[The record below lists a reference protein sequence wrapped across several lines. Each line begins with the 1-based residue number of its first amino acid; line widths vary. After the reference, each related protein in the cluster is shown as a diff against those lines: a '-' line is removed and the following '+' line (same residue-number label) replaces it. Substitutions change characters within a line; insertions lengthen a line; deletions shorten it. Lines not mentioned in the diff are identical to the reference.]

1 MSSLSALLG
10 VMGESLSAQQEAL
23 DVTGQNVANVNTP
36 GYVKRT
42 AILESMATMPGTDGG
57 VDVATIQRAF
67 NSFTYGQVN
76 EEHGLQGAA
85 DSRSGAL
92 AEAQATI
99 APQGGGAISDQ
110 LTAFFSSLDALS
122 SNPSDTSARSNV
134 LAQATQLAQT
144 ISSTANGLAQQQQS
158 MLTQA
163 QGITGEVNS
172 DLSQIARLNASIA
185 QAQGQGDNAPDLRD
199 KRDSLV
205 TDVADKI
212 GAKVLQDPSG
222 SVTLFAAG
230 TTLVNGSQ
238 AATLGVTVD
247 SSGALKFTATRGSGP
262 ADDIT
267 AGVTQGSLGGIREAR
282 DTDIA
287 QTASQLDQF
296 AYDLAN
302 TVNSVHKTG
311 YGLDGNT
318 GRNLFAAPSQV
329 AGAAA
334 NFAVDPSMAGH
345 PDFVGAAAS
354 ATDVPGGNDV
364 AVALSQVATQKIGA
378 GGTPA
383 QSFASIAAQLGSAKS
398 AADTESATRAD
409 TVTQA
414 ENLNSS
420 ASGVSLN
427 EEMTN
432 LTRFQQAFQAST
444 QVLQIANGLMSTVLN
459 MTTPTA

>member
-1 MSSLSALLG
+1 MSSLSGLLG
-10 VMGESLSAQQEAL
+10 IMGESLSAQQEGL
-23 DVTGQNVANVNTP
+23 DVAGQNVANVNTP

-42 AILESMATMPGTDGG
+42 AVIESMATMPGTDGG
-57 VDVATIQRAF
+57 VEVATIQRAF
-67 NSFTYGQVN
+67 NQFTYGQVN
-76 EEHGLQGAA
+76 QEHGLQGSA

-99 APQGGGAISDQ
+99 APEGGGAISDQ
-110 LTAFFSSLDALS
+110 LAAFFSSLSALS
-122 SNPSDTSARSNV
+122 ANPSDTSARAAV
-134 LAQATQLAQT
+134 LGQATQLAQT
-144 ISSTANGLAQQQQS
+144 ISSTANGLAQQQQA
-158 MLTQA
+158 MFTQA
-163 QGITGEVNS
+163 QGIAGEVNG
-172 DLSQIARLNASIA
+172 DLSQIAKLNASIA
-185 QAQGQGDNAPDLRD
+185 QAQAQGDNAPDLRD
-199 KRDSLV
+199 QRDTLV
-205 TDVADKI
+205 TDVADRI

-238 AATLGVTVD
+238 ASTVGVTVD
-247 SSGALKFTATRGSGP
+247 SSGALKVTATQGNGP
-262 ADDIT
+262 ANDIT

-282 DTDIA
+282 DTDLA
-287 QTASQLDQF
+287 QSKSQLDQF

-302 TVNSVHKTG
+302 TINSVHQTG

-318 GRNLFAAPSQV
+318 GRNLFAAPTQV

-334 NFAVDPSMAGH
+334 NFAVDPSMVGH
-345 PDFVGAAAS
+345 PEFVAAAGS
-354 ATDVPGGNDV
+354 PQDVPGGNDV
-364 AVALSQVATQKIGA
+364 AVALSQIATGNIGA

-383 QSFASIAAQLGSAKS
+383 QRFASIAAQLGSAKAS
-398 AADTESATRAD
+398 ADTESATRAD

-427 EEMTN
+427 EEMAN

-459 MTTPTA
+459 MTNPTG